1 MGQLWLTL
9 YPGTAVKGGNAKPFV
24 PLSGQSE
31 RLMLDILCLLAED
44 EVAKQLPCLG

>member
-1 MGQLWLTL
+1 MNSLPRHRSLR
-9 YPGTAVKGGNAKPFV
+9 GGNAKPFV